1 MKKVFAFLLT
11 LSMILALAACGQ
23 NPTDLPQ
30 DATVGQTLQAK
41 FKQLADGRSAAEIAE
56 ELIAE
61 GLPFA
66 AGTMPVE
73 EGFLNGFDN
82 EIHGFSEGAMFSPM
96 VGTIPFVGYVFTLPA
111 DADVDAFMN
120 TLKANANLRWNICTT
135 AEEMVTDAVDQTVFF
150 VMCPAEFEEQ

>member
-1 MKKVFAFLLT
+1 
-11 LSMILALAACGQ
+11 
-23 NPTDLPQ
+23 
-30 DATVGQTLQAK
+30 
-41 FKQLADGRSAAEIAE
+41 
-56 ELIAE
+56 
-61 GLPFA
+61 
-66 AGTMPVE
+66 MPVE

-120 TLKANANLRWNICTT
+120 TLKENANLRWNICTT
-135 AEEMVTDAVDQTVFF
+135 AEEMVTDAVGQTVFF